1 MSLPG
6 PIFHSSKTTQI
17 TAKPQ
22 DVPRG
27 FRVVVVRLG
36 RGHRAGGWGSGGRGL
51 PPAAV
56 TNNRAPPLPEPLR
69 PLGEPAVKRS
79 LQKQGLCFTLN
90 LYIRDSWSRQQH
102 WDTAAA
108 PAAHGTSANELP
120 VPNWCRSWGC
130 HVLAVPRG
138 CQEGSSI
145 TAPLLW
151 GCPRCPAP
159 ASGGGISSRKGPEPQ
174 EQSCPLV
181 MQMSLVVLGTRG
193 RETWGLRDPIEMLHC
208 F

>member
-6 PIFHSSKTTQI
+6 PIFHSSKATQI
-17 TAKPQ
+17 TIKPQ

-120 VPNWCRSWGC
+120 VPNWCRSWG
-130 HVLAVPRG
+130 VTYSLSPGDVRRAPP
-138 CQEGSSI
+138 S
-145 TAPLLW
+145 PLLCC
-151 GCPRCPAP
+151 GDAH
-159 ASGGGISSRKGPEPQ
+159 G
-174 EQSCPLV
+174 
-181 MQMSLVVLGTRG
+181 VLHRLQV
-193 RETWGLRDPIEMLHC
+193 EE
-208 F
+208 